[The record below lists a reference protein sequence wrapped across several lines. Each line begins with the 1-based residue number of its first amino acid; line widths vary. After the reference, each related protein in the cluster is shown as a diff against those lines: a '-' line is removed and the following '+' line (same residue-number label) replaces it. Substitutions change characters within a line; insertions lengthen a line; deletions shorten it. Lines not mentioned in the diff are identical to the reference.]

1 MNAFSCNH
9 TLAQHQR
16 VLTRERCFMCSEH
29 GKFFSR
35 SCRLSIRKF
44 TLEKE
49 LLNLGIFNNSSHLIE
64 HQRGNS
70 RDRHLE
76 CMECGKSFTQS
87 SNLITH
93 RRAHIGE
100 KGHMNATN
108 MGSQL
113 GISPS
118 LNIQEFMLEKHLMS
132 AVNARNLLL
141 LTAFISHKRVHIGEW
156 PCECPKS
163 GKAFPQSSSLPHQ
176 NSHWRT
182 AL

>member
-16 VLTRERCFMCSEH
+16 ILTRERCFMCNEH
-29 GKFFSR
+29 GKVFSR

-49 LLNLGIFNNSSHLIE
+49 LLNLGIFNNNSHLIE

-93 RRAHIGE
+93 RRAHTRERPYERNKYGKSIRHISKLKHPRIHAGE
-100 KGHMNATN
+100 T
-108 MGSQL
+108 SYEC
-113 GISPS
+113 S
-118 LNIQEFMLEKHLMS
+118 ECEKSFAANCLH
-132 AVNARNLLL
+132 
-141 LTAFISHKRVHIGEW
+141 
-156 PCECPKS
+156 
-163 GKAFPQSSSLPHQ
+163 
-176 NSHWRT
+176 
-182 AL
+182 